1 MWTPCEDRLQR
12 QFYEFLSNDD
22 ALSHVRRD
30 YFGTATF
37 YEKLLLHSK
46 HLCRGATSPEKLV
59 RHNSYFLGTVC
70 QKRNFFRTVTFP
82 EVLLL
87 ETAIFSEKQ

>member
-22 ALSHVRRD
+22 ALSHVPRD

-46 HLCRGATSPEKLV
+46 HLRRGATSPE
-59 RHNSYFLGTVC
+59 
-70 QKRNFFRTVTFP
+70 
-82 EVLLL
+82 
-87 ETAIFSEKQ
+87 